1 MDKMTDPT
9 TLSNVLVTGG
19 SGFLG
24 GHLVRRLLADGWRVR
39 LLIRTPGALSKDLSQ
54 HCDIILGDLHD
65 SDALAQAVSGV
76 AVIFHCAA
84 NVNTWDTWD
93 AYYRT
98 NVVGVQNLLHAIA
111 RSNPTIKR
119 LVHLST
125 VDVYGFPLVACNER
139 APTSGAGFGYGESKA
154 MGESLVRQAG
164 MELGLPYTIIRP
176 TNVIGPGSQFIE
188 RMGGALRSG
197 VMLTVDGGRAN
208 AGLVYVDNLVEYLLW
223 ASQSEVAKGECYNV
237 RDYYDVTWRD
247 FVARFRTAIAGRGVV
262 IDLPFW
268 LAMLVARLLAAT
280 CTRLRLRS
288 EPVLHPLLVHIFGRT
303 CGHDAG
309 KIRAHSA
316 MPEGVGLEQAIAA
329 SANWFNA
336 HGCKH

>member
-1 MDKMTDPT
+1 MTDPT
-9 TLSNVLVTGG
+9 THPNVLVTGG

-39 LLIRTPGALSKDLSQ
+39 LLIRTPGALAKDLNQ
-54 HCDIILGDLHD
+54 QCDIIQGDLD
-65 SDALAQAVSGV
+65 DFDALSRAVAGV

-84 NVNTWDTWD
+84 NVNTWDTWE

-98 NVVGVQNLLHAIA
+98 NVVGVQNLLRAIA
-111 RSNPTIKR
+111 RSNPSIRR
-119 LVHLST
+119 LVHLSS
-125 VDVYGFPLVACNER
+125 VDVYGFPRVACNEG
-139 APTSGAGFGYGESKA
+139 AALSGAGFGYGESKV
-154 MGESLVRQAG
+154 MGESLVRRAG
-164 MELGLPYTIIRP
+164 LEMGLPYTIIRP

-188 RMGGALRSG
+188 RMGDALRSG

-223 ASQSEVAKGECYNV
+223 ASQSEVAKDECYNV

-247 FVARFRTAIAGRGVV
+247 FVATFRTAIAGRGVV
-262 IDLPFW
+262 FDLPFW

-303 CGHDAG
+303 CGHDAS

-316 MPEGVGLEQAIAA
+316 IVGGVGWAQAITA
-329 SANWFNA
+329 STNWFNA
-336 HGCKH
+336 HECKR